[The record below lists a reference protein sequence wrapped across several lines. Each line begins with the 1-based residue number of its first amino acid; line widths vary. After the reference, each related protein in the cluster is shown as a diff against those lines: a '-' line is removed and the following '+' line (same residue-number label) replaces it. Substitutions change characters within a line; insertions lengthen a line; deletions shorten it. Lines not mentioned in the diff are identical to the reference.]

1 LPAATASPP
10 ALWNDG
16 QEIST
21 VPDAAVPSARYTV
34 SLIVVSAG
42 PCACNVLDN
51 VNPISSANNR
61 EITTS
66 AAIGKHLLFTANH
79 LRISFSLLV
88 SARHP
93 NSRQ

>member
-1 LPAATASPP
+1 M
-10 ALWNDG
+10 
-16 QEIST
+16 ST

-42 PCACNVLDN
+42 PCACNVVDN
-51 VNPISSANNR
+51 VNAVINASMR

-66 AAIGKHLLFTANH
+66 AASGKYLFFTANR
-79 LRISFSLLV
+79 LRMSFSLLV

-93 NSRQ
+93 NSGQ

>member
-1 LPAATASPP
+1 
-10 ALWNDG
+10 
-16 QEIST
+16 
-21 VPDAAVPSARYTV
+21 
-34 SLIVVSAG
+34 
-42 PCACNVLDN
+42 VLDN

-61 EITTS
+61 EITAS